1 MPKLSPVW
9 IGGTCLLIAL
19 GCGEKASPGPG
30 ASAGNSS
37 GSAPASGAAGA
48 GTAGSSGSSGGD
60 SGGGKP
66 GDGGAGASAAVGGT
80 ASAGATAGGASG
92 GVPSC
97 APTEGLKVTRVT
109 TTAIATLGKPYDS
122 NSDKTS
128 PWGWQSNYGK
138 APEIVALPDGDS
150 VDILWQ
156 DHSADVTGDQ
166 DDPNKNAK
174 KAFVVRVEKSA
185 AGYAVTRA
193 YQIEQLAHI
202 MGLAKDESGNYYVAT
217 GVDEDADLTPESP
230 GPGMHRPNIVKLV
243 KFDENGCK
251 LLEIDAGLARQQ
263 ADAKS
268 EPIINPMVAATSRL
282 AYHAGRLAI
291 VHGINIDYDPEV
303 MARHQKAQSTHF
315 DAMTGVATLTS
326 SMWVSHSFDQR
337 LFWDGSGF
345 VELHLGDAYPRS
357 IALGRFNDQKSGTK
371 TYELFKPKGAE
382 GDNNTFTRLGGIA
395 PIAQGDWGYLVV
407 FTTERGSETEELLN
421 GTRDLAVLRVSRN
434 FASLSEKGTD
444 FVDGETTQAATSS
457 GKAVTNKLTW
467 LTEYAMDAAQA
478 DRPRVAAIGDDRF
491 VILWERW
498 TGTAERQSTFAGMQG
513 LVLGGDGKVKLEE
526 KPLAMHH
533 LSRSDDVVSLGEQA
547 LFVSGSGSAKK
558 LTLNLVGADL
568 SLTSVDLP

>member
-1 MPKLSPVW
+1 
-9 IGGTCLLIAL
+9 LITL
-19 GCGEKASPGPG
+19 GCGDKASPNAAAGG
-30 ASAGNSS
+30 GNSS
-37 GSAPASGAAGA
+37 GSSSTSGEGGGSAAG
-48 GTAGSSGSSGGD
+48 SGSSGGD
-60 SGGGKP
+60 STGGKP
-66 GDGGAGASAAVGGT
+66 GAGAGGGSAAVGGT
-80 ASAGATAGGASG
+80 AIAGDTAGGSG

-97 APTEGLKVTRVT
+97 APTEGLKVTRLT

-122 NSDKTS
+122 DSDKTS

-138 APEIVALPDGDS
+138 APEIVALPDGES

-156 DHSADVTGDQ
+156 DHSADVSGDR

-174 KAFVVRVEKSA
+174 KAFVVRVEKSG

-193 YQIEQLAHI
+193 YQIDQLAHI

-217 GVDEDADLTPESP
+217 GVDEDADLTAENP

-251 LLEIDAGLARQQ
+251 LLEIDAGLARQK

-315 DAMTGVATLTS
+315 DATTGAATLTS

-337 LFWDGSGF
+337 LFWDGTGF

-371 TYELFKPKGAE
+371 TYDLFKPKGAE

-395 PIAQGDWGYLVV
+395 PIAEGDWGYLVV
-407 FTTERGSETEELLN
+407 FTTERGTETEELLN
-421 GTRDLAVLRVSRN
+421 GTRDLAFVRVSRN
-434 FASLSEKGTD
+434 FAGLSEKGTD
-444 FVDGETTQAATSS
+444 FVDGEATQAVTSS

-467 LTEYAMDAAQA
+467 LTDYATDAAQA
-478 DRPRVAAIGDDRF
+478 DRPRVAAIGGDRF
-491 VILWERW
+491 VVLWERW
-498 TGTAERQSTFAGMQG
+498 TGTAERQSTFGGMQG
-513 LVLGGDGKVKLEE
+513 LVLGGDGKVKLEA
-526 KPLAMHH
+526 KQLGTAH
-533 LSRSDDVVSLGEQA
+533 LSRSDDVVTLGEHA
-547 LFVSGSGSAKK
+547 LFVSGSGSGKK
-558 LTLNLVGADL
+558 LTLNLIGADL